1 MLIQCNECGN
11 QISDKA
17 TTCPSCGAPIERNIY
32 CTKCGTLY
40 NEKATA
46 CPSCGTYNPNC
57 PSPPSAID
65 DLSSSGKSG
74 RSRGIAAILAFF
86 FGALGVH
93 YFYLGK
99 NSAGWIILVVDV
111 LTCFVA
117 AAVFSIM
124 SLIQAILMLTMT
136 QVQFENRYIS
146 TPSKFPF

>member
-32 CTKCGTLY
+32 CTKCGTSY
-40 NEKATA
+40 NEKYAS

-57 PSPPSAID
+57 PSPPSVID
-65 DLSSSGKSG
+65 DLFSSGKSG

-136 QVQFENRYIS
+136 QVQFENRYIN

>member
-1 MLIQCNECGN
+1 MLIQCKECGN

-17 TTCPSCGAPIERNIY
+17 TTCPSCGAPVEHKVY
-32 CTKCGTLY
+32 CSKCGTMY
-40 NEKATA
+40 NQNAPS

-65 DLSSSGKSG
+65 DLFSVGKSG

-86 FGALGVH
+86 FGALGIH
-93 YFYLGK
+93 YFYMGK
-99 NSAGWIILVVDV
+99 DSAGWIILAVDV

-117 AAVFSIM
+117 AAVFSII

-136 QVQFENRYIS
+136 QTQFEQRYIN

>member
-32 CTKCGTLY
+32 CTKCGTSY

-65 DLSSSGKSG
+65 DLFSSGKSG

-99 NSAGWIILVVDV
+99 NSAG
-111 LTCFVA
+111 
-117 AAVFSIM
+117 
-124 SLIQAILMLTMT
+124 
-136 QVQFENRYIS
+136 
-146 TPSKFPF
+146 